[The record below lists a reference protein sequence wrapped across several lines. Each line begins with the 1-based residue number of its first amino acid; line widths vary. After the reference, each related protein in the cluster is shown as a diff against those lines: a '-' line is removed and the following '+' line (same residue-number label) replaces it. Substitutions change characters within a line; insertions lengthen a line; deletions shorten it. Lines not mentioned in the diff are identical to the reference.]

1 MAKRKILIAVECAD
15 DAQRDR
21 IQNIMNEVSG
31 MNLLVGTQ
39 IEGMYPYFRNHRM
52 ELQQLFAL
60 VAQNGVKSLM
70 SGQGLSLITKLA
82 RR

>member
-1 MAKRKILIAVECAD
+1 MALRKILIAVDCNDE
-15 DAQRDR
+15 AQRDR

-31 MNLLVGTQ
+31 MGLLRADQ

>member
-1 MAKRKILIAVECAD
+1 MALRKILIAVDCNDE
-15 DAQRDR
+15 AQRDR

-31 MNLLVGTQ
+31 MGLLRAGQ